1 LEITLDIFKIE
12 CFFKIRIKFINN
24 WGMNLY
30 KSVIE
35 KKVLN
40 PLGNKFKV
48 LVVEDDD
55 YGYLLINEI
64 LASHPII
71 LYRALD
77 GEEAIAKFQND
88 KIDYDLVLMDI
99 RLPIMNGYD
108 ATQKIKEI
116 NPSIPIIAVTAFA
129 HSQGIIDCF
138 DCGCDDFIAKPFD
151 IHIIVKK
158 IENYL
163 VLRN

>member
-1 LEITLDIFKIE
+1 MSL
-12 CFFKIRIKFINN
+12 N
-24 WGMNLY
+24 
-30 KSVIE
+30 KSVIKE
-35 KKVLN
+35 KTLN
-40 PLGNKFKV
+40 NFREKFKV

-55 YGYLLINEI
+55 CSFLLLHEI
-64 LASHPII
+64 LSSHPINI
-71 LYRALD
+71 YRAIN
-77 GEEAIAKFQND
+77 GEEAIANFQNS

-99 RLPIMNGYD
+99 RLPKVSGYD

-116 NPSIPIIAVTAFA
+116 NPSIPIIAVSAYV

-138 DCGCDDFIAKPFD
+138 NCGCDDFVAKPID
-151 IHIIVKK
+151 INGIVSK